1 MRHGIKREVFIC
13 QLAANATK
21 ILQTGKGK
29 PDIRSLQTVKQIAG
43 LALERWVIPRAA
55 SVPDYRRWRASN
67 LIGLYGSQAHLLR
80 PEIQLDQGPISAFGY

>member
-1 MRHGIKREVFIC
+1 TYADHHAYGQGPNWRLRTTRAALKALGFKDDLMRHGIKREVFIC

-43 LALERWVIPRAA
+43 LALE
-55 SVPDYRRWRASN
+55 
-67 LIGLYGSQAHLLR
+67 
-80 PEIQLDQGPISAFGY
+80 